1 MNMCAFIACAR
12 VRCLLN
18 PVLDNWHVLMDCFKY
33 YWLYDW
39 QLAGQGF
46 SNHQMV
52 IKPNTN
58 F

>member
-1 MNMCAFIACAR
+1 MCLIIACAR
-12 VRCLLN
+12 VRCLLD
-18 PVLDNWHVLMDCFKY
+18 PILDNWHVLMDCFKY